1 MKKSMKANTETK
13 AFAYSSRVKAVRLN
27 NGEPIISPTSNWWED
42 GVTFNP
48 AVMFLERSP
57 RNDPVI
63 RKLLNTGCLEDSRI
77 QDGIV
82 IVHYRARPLKE
93 SDTKRPFSRSFTGLA
108 LYTPEL
114 KLIRRHETPVII
126 PDDDENH
133 YDFVGVEDGRLH
145 CFDNTYYYLYCGVSL
160 LSNPRPDWPVKT
172 RICMAKSKDLL
183 KWKKLGPIPGNVN
196 TEENNNKNG
205 VFFPEKIDGHYF
217 MLHRPCFDTNYS
229 KYAIALAM
237 SSSIEGPWEDL
248 GIIESASQNP
258 EVAKHIWV
266 GAGAVPIALGN
277 KKYLVIYHR
286 GHVLNSG
293 EKWYDLHAAIF
304 NFNGFDPANPGKI
317 IEKRLERLL
326 IPETHHERVSISSDG
341 VSNVVFT
348 CGCYE
353 YNGYIYIL
361 YGGAD
366 CHTLAARIRKDSLLD
381 AIENQREVTV
391 SEKVPFGKTA

>member
-1 MKKSMKANTETK
+1 MKMDIKTN
-13 AFAYSSRVKAVRLN
+13 AFAHSSKVKAIRLN
-27 NGEPIISPTSNWWED
+27 KGKPIISPTSNWWED

-57 RNDPVI
+57 QNDPI
-63 RKLLNTGCLEDSRI
+63 ISKLLNNHGLEDSRI

-82 IVHYRARPLKE
+82 IIHYRARPSKE
-93 SDTKRPFSRSFTGLA
+93 HDTKRPFSRSFSGLA
-108 LYTPEL
+108 IYTPEL
-114 KLIRRHETPVII
+114 KLIHRRKDPVII

-133 YDFVGVEDGRLH
+133 YDYAGIEDGRLH
-145 CFDNTYYYLYCGVSL
+145 CFDNTFYYLYCGVGL
-160 LSNPRPDWPVKT
+160 LFSPRPDWPIRT
-172 RICMAKSKDLL
+172 QICMAKSKDLL
-183 KWKKLGPIPGNVN
+183 KWKKLGPISGNVN
-196 TEENNNKNG
+196 TKESNNKNG

-217 MLHRPCFDTNYS
+217 MLHRPCFDDNYS

-237 SSSIEGPWEDL
+237 SSSIEGSWKDL
-248 GIIESASQNP
+248 GIIKYAPQDP
-258 EVAKHIWV
+258 KVATHIWV

-304 NFNGFDPANPGKI
+304 NFNKFDPAHPDKI

-326 IPETHHERVSISSDG
+326 IPKTPHERVSISSDG
-341 VSNVVFT
+341 VANVVYT

-366 CHTLAARIRKDSLLD
+366 CHTLAAKIRKDSLLD
-381 AIENQREVTV
+381 AIENSQEVPI
-391 SEKVPFGKTA
+391 SKKVPFRKTQ

>member
-1 MKKSMKANTETK
+1 MNMDIKTN
-13 AFAYSSRVKAVRLN
+13 AFAYSSKVEAIRLN
-27 NGEPIISPTSNWWED
+27 NGKPIISPTSNWWED

-48 AVMFLERSP
+48 GVLFLERSP
-57 RNDPVI
+57 QNDPI
-63 RKLLNTGCLEDSRI
+63 ISKLLNTHGLEDSRI

-93 SDTKRPFSRSFTGLA
+93 NDTKRPFSRSFSGFD
-108 LYTPEL
+108 Y
-114 KLIRRHETPVII
+114 
-126 PDDDENH
+126 
-133 YDFVGVEDGRLH
+133 VGVEDGRLH

-160 LSNPRPDWPVKT
+160 VSNPRPDWPIKAQ
-172 RICMAKSKDLL
+172 ICLAKSKDLL

-196 TEENNNKNG
+196 TKENNNKNG
-205 VFFPEKIDGHYF
+205 VFFPEKIDEYYF
-217 MLHRPCFDTNYS
+217 MLHRPCFDDTLYS

-237 SSSIEGPWEDL
+237 SSSIEGSWDDL
-248 GIIESASQNP
+248 GVIKYASQDP
-258 EVAKHIWV
+258 KVAKHIWT

-304 NFNGFDPANPGKI
+304 NFNKFDPAHP
-317 IEKRLERLL
+317 
-326 IPETHHERVSISSDG
+326 
-341 VSNVVFT
+341 
-348 CGCYE
+348 

-366 CHTLAARIRKDSLLD
+366 CHTLAARVRKDSLLD
-381 AIENQREVTV
+381 AIEKREEVPI
-391 SEKVPFGKTA
+391 SEKVPFGKSQ